1 MIQSKY
7 RKLLGR
13 LREKGLTQAQLSD
26 ELGLN
31 PATISAKLNCHSDFS
46 AREISEICRVL
57 DIQPE
62 DIGSFFFAQSA
73 KKT

>member
-1 MIQSKY
+1 MKQNTY

-13 LREKGLTQAQLSD
+13 LREKGLTQAQLSN

-57 DIQPE
+57 EIRPDE
-62 DIGSFFFAQSA
+62 IGSFFFTQNA
-73 KKT
+73 KKS

>member
-1 MIQSKY
+1 MKRSNY

-13 LREKGLTQAQLSD
+13 IREKGLTQAQLSN

-46 AREISEICRVL
+46 AREIAEICRL
-57 DIQPE
+57 LEIHPDE
-62 DIGSFFFAQSA
+62 IGSFFFANDA